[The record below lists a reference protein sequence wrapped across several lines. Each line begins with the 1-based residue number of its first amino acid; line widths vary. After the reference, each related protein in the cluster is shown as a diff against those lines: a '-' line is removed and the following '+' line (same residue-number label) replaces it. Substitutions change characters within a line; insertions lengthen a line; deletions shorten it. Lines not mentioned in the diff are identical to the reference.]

1 MLRRSGRIAA
11 AAMLAATVFGTNP
24 AWAEWN
30 PTDRG
35 TGGVSVT
42 VHQAGGPGA
51 YSEAGGNSGVR
62 CTYIKDT
69 DRTALGSPR
78 AGDPGDPHFG
88 EAGAYYTVRCI
99 TGPLSQLVIFN
110 LWVPANRPAVAPQT
124 LAQVARR
131 YLPLPLPIIH
141 TNPPASVD
149 QVVNVPTWLWVD
161 PATWGVRTATA
172 SVPNESAT
180 VTATPVSVTWTM
192 GDGSRVVCR
201 GPGTPYA
208 GGDPAR
214 PSPDCGH
221 TYRQSSAGQPGLRYP
236 VTATTTWRI
245 TWVASGVVAASGSL
259 APLLRTATT
268 SLRVAEAQTVN

>member
-1 MLRRSGRIAA
+1 VRRLTSAAAIAA
-11 AAMLAATVFGTNP
+11 TLLLVAATPAFADDPFFGRTP
-24 AWAEWN
+24 
-30 PTDRG
+30 
-35 TGGVSVT
+35 GGVSVT
-42 VHQAGGPGA
+42 VRQAGGPGT
-51 YSEAGGNSGVR
+51 YSEAGGNSGISCKYV
-62 CTYIKDT
+62 KEDLPT
-69 DRTALGSPR
+69 D
-78 AGDPGDPHFG
+78 GDISHQG
-88 EAGAYYTVRCI
+88 EAGQWYGYICGDGTNLWL
-99 TGPLSQLVIFN
+99 GN
-110 LWVPANRPAVAPQT
+110 LWVPASQPAVAPIV
-124 LAQVARR
+124 LAQLARR
-131 YLPLPLPIIH
+131 YLPLP
-141 TNPPASVD
+141 PPGIQSSPATTTD
-149 QVVNVPTWLWVD
+149 QVTNVPTWLWVA

-201 GPGTPYA
+201 GPGTPYR

-221 TYRQSSAGQPGLRYP
+221 TYRQSSARQPGLRYP